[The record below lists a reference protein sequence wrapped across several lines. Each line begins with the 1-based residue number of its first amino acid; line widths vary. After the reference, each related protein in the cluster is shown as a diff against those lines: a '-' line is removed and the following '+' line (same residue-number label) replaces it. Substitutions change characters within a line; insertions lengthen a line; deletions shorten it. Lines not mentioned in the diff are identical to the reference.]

1 MSDVAVGRS
10 MKRSTWGLGLL
21 VAGFVACI
29 AAGPAHA
36 DLAAWNGHMSVGYAK
51 LFATDAPGGS
61 LSLAAG
67 VDRPIVTGLRGGV
80 AIGYHL
86 LGTRTVTRGSLFA
99 NVDYSVLE
107 VTALAHWTPRRGPVT
122 RLSFGPALFSGHA
135 DLSTSGGGA
144 AFSDLAV
151 AETVPGFGVDA
162 THMQRALAPVR
173 VGLEVGTRVGFLTEE
188 TWTVATARLAFH
200 Y

>member
-1 MSDVAVGRS
+1 VNDVAVVQRGR
-10 MKRSTWGLGLL
+10 KRWTWVLGLL
-21 VAGFVACI
+21 VTGLVAGG
-29 AAGPAHA
+29 AAPARA

-67 VDRPIVTGLRGGV
+67 VDHPITSGIRGGV
-80 AIGYHL
+80 AIGFHL

-107 VTALAHWTPRRGPVT
+107 VAALAHWMPRRGPVS

-151 AETVPGFGVDA
+151 AETAAGAAVDA
-162 THMQRALAPVR
+162 TIMQRALAPVR
-173 VGLEVGTRVGFLTEE
+173 VGLELGTRVGFLTEE
-188 TWTVATARLAFH
+188 TWTVATARLVFH